1 MIFSIKQ
8 AFSDRNHFWA
18 SIALLA
24 GTVPRTVRGR
34 LGEASLSLN
43 VQRSTFNAQRPTLE
57 RSNFRTLE
65 LPPRSGMTMIELI
78 AALALF
84 VIVLGSLLTI
94 LNSATTLWSSSRSQ
108 QREQAAAQS
117 LIDLLT
123 DDLQNAVTDSGVP
136 SNTLAVAMPTF
147 ILDSRTNAT
156 ANEVLIMLQFARHA
170 IPHTQGT
177 SPSGIPVS
185 LDAVFYTFAGNALF
199 RHVIPLSYAT
209 FDQAEPLGEL
219 LDKQRAKV
227 KDKILLHDQI
237 LKALSD
243 PTIKPSADW
252 SYSVLATRID
262 VLGML
267 AALPEVYVRKT
278 NFQKATEAR
287 QTADGLS
294 LPPEYDY
301 LETDVLPDRL
311 DVALRLHN
319 EEDWNTL
326 QRLDG
331 QSTDEADRKRQLLG
345 LKFSKRITFPAQGG
359 SRLP

>member
-8 AFSDRNHFWA
+8 VFPDRNDLWA
-18 SIALLA
+18 GIALLA

-34 LGEASLSLN
+34 LGEASLPIN
-43 VQRSTFNAQRPTLE
+43 VQRSTLE
-57 RSNFRTLE
+57 RSNVRTLE
-65 LPPRSGMTMIELI
+65 RPPRSGMTMIELV

-84 VIVLGSLLTI
+84 IIVLGSLLTI
-94 LNSATTLWSSSRSQ
+94 LNSATSLWSSSRSQ

-136 SNTLAVAMPTF
+136 TNNTPTAAKPTF
-147 ILDSRTNAT
+147 VLDSRTNAP
-156 ANEVLIMLQFARHA
+156 ADDVLIMLQFARHA
-170 IPHTQGT
+170 IPHAQGT

-199 RHVIPLSYAT
+199 RHVIPLSYPT
-209 FDQAEPLGEL
+209 FAQAEPLGDL
-219 LDKQRAKV
+219 LDEQRAKV
-227 KDKILLHDQI
+227 ENGTLHDQI

-243 PTIKPSADW
+243 PAIKPSADW

-267 AALPEVYVRKT
+267 AAIPEAFVRKT
-278 NFQKATEAR
+278 LFHKTADAR
-287 QTADGLS
+287 QTAAGLS

-311 DVALRLHN
+311 DVALRLHS